1 MHKRVL
7 SAGAALLSATFFI
20 QAASLDIAISQPYLR
35 LIPGGVPAAGYFNIT
50 NHASDPA
57 VLTGAQSF
65 DCGMLTIH
73 KSDTAGGIARMDAV
87 SSVSIARGQRIAF
100 APGGYHLM
108 CERPSPRLRVGGTAK
123 ITLNFAS
130 GARTDITF
138 YVVNARGGSG
148 Q

>member
-7 SAGAALLSATFFI
+7 KPTAALLSAAVFI
-20 QAASLDIAISQPYLR
+20 QAASLNVAISQPTLR

-50 NHASDPA
+50 NYASAPA
-57 VLTGAQSF
+57 ILTGAQSF
-65 DCGMLTIH
+65 DCAVLTIH
-73 KSDTAGGIARMDAV
+73 KSSTTGGIARMDAV
-87 SSVSIARGQRIAF
+87 ASLSIARGQRIAF

-108 CERPSPRLRVGGTAK
+108 CERPSPRLRVGGTTK

-130 GARTDITF
+130 GARSDITF
-138 YVVNARGGSG
+138 TVVNARGGS